1 MVLVTSILMDYV
13 RRRRDRDVPILLF
26 VLRSC
31 EQQARVPRDPQ
42 VKLISGLRCTSQG
55 PTVIRPAQLSSV
67 GQWVAIFMRHGRP
80 VGRDETL
87 LKWPGV
93 QLHSQRDL
101 PLQVI
106 GRASA
111 A

>member
-1 MVLVTSILMDYV
+1 MVLVTSLLMDYV

-55 PTVIRPAQLSSV
+55 PTVIRPARLSSV

-80 VGRDETL
+80 AGRDETD
-87 LKWPGV
+87 LKMP
-93 QLHSQRDL
+93 LRCSRYQRD
-101 PLQVI
+101 PV
-106 GRASA
+106 SE
-111 A
+111 